1 MSTRSIVF
9 AFIVVLVSGNYVWSS
24 VSGGEI
30 ARLMGD
36 QPGSWPMFSL
46 FEQNQ
51 SFSNELSRLL
61 GGSPVDRREH
71 RLEDSIRF
79 ANNLPSRFEDVARE
93 LAAASGRKRPRD
105 GTAGDN
111 RLRSDRSVI
120 RHEPS
125 LAEILKMAKNAQSQF
140 ADVNRILGVKSLDK
154 NPQNQ
159 FSGVDRLMEVLSV
172 DWSTLDSAERDQTIR
187 DANSQTAYVFKKWLP
202 MPTAISN
209 VSLFAIDP
217 AGTTLR
223 YSYRINPSQKESN
236 TSQIGKW
243 LRDQVCQ
250 QSITRLVIRHGGQ
263 YEIVLYDSDEQI
275 LDQFNISESSCA

>member
-9 AFIVVLVSGNYVWSS
+9 AFIVMLVSGNYVWSR
-24 VSGGEI
+24 VGGGEI
-30 ARLMGD
+30 AQLMGD
-36 QPGSWPMFSL
+36 QPGNWSKSNL

-61 GGSPVDRREH
+61 GRSPVDRREP
-71 RLEDSIRF
+71 RLADTIRF

-105 GTAGDN
+105 GTADDN
-111 RLRSDRSVI
+111 RLPSDRSVTW
-120 RHEPS
+120 HEPS
-125 LAEILKMAKNAQSQF
+125 LAEILKMTNNAQSQF
-140 ADVNRILGVKSLDK
+140 ADVNRILGVRSSDK

-159 FSGVDRLMEVLSV
+159 SAGVNRLMEILSV
-172 DWSTLDSAERDQTIR
+172 DWSTLNPVERDQTIR
-187 DANSQTAYVFKKWLP
+187 DANFQTAFVFRKWLP
-202 MPTAISN
+202 MPTAFSD

-223 YSYRINPSQKESN
+223 YSYRITPSQKDSN
-236 TSQIGKW
+236 ISQIGEK

-263 YEIVLYDSDEQI
+263 YEIVLFDSDEQI
-275 LDQFNISESSCA
+275 IDQFIISESSCA